1 MLKQVTIKLGATTPT
16 SKQYESARADIETT
30 YTLSDEVAL
39 DLDKAMDTHKY
50 ELRRARI
57 MLKDALRTVK
67 DELAGKL
74 PDGVGKGLKAS
85 EAEQLKK
92 LLKDY
97 EAGD

>member
-1 MLKQVTIKLGATTPT
+1 MIKQTTIKLGVTTPT

-39 DLDKAMDTHKY
+39 DLDKAMEVHKY

-74 PDGVGKGLKAS
+74 PDEVGKALKAT
-85 EAEQLKK
+85 EAEQLRK